1 VKRPFIS
8 RSEGDD
14 RLDPRTL
21 RALKAEVAAPT
32 DPRYWERLESRIMWR
47 VANAGS
53 DDWAAAFRAW
63 SRMGVLAASLAIA
76 SLFAVAWRQRATE
89 GELAY
94 ESVMESR
101 APMPVQ
107 LRTHLVDSRSADE
120 ATLRY
125 VLDH

>member
-1 VKRPFIS
+1 MKHPFTS

-21 RALKAEVAAPT
+21 RALRSEYAAPA
-32 DPRYWERLESRIMWR
+32 DPRYWERLESRILR
-47 VANAGS
+47 HVANAAG

-63 SRMGVLAASLAIA
+63 TRMGVLAAGIA
-76 SLFAVAWRQRATE
+76 AAALVAVAVRQRTTDA
-89 GELAY
+89 ELAY

-107 LRTHLVDSRSADE
+107 LRTHLVDGQSEDE